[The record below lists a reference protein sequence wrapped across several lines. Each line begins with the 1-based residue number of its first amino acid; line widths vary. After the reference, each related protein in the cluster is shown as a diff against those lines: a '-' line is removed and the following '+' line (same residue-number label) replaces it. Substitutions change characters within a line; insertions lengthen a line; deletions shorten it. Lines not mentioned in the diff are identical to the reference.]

1 MTPTEIQSAAI
12 RLANIREM
20 RNGVVA
26 EYMRREADL
35 LLDVPYNE
43 RLDVLIAM
51 RAILDANRGEQK
63 DYPSKVVGDE

>member
-51 RAILDANRGEQK
+51 RAILDANRGE
-63 DYPSKVVGDE
+63 SKEYNSHEVTE